1 MILFVSKSQN
11 IAHFYCVVCLVFCF
25 AFVPG
30 CVTTKT
36 YAPVAD
42 RTQRPK
48 VTTGVHKVKP
58 GETLYSIAWRYG
70 WDYRQLAA
78 ANNIKPPY
86 LIHPGQRVFLSNA
99 GLSHKQAK
107 KAQQKTT
114 KKQPKSSVAVT
125 KVKKSTS
132 KNVKKKTSKTGKINW
147 IWPVKGKVIENFTTK
162 GKVNKGIDIGGKL
175 GQPVNAA
182 ADGKVVYAGSGLL
195 GYGKLVILKHN
206 YQFLS
211 AYAHNRKLLV
221 KEGDKVQA
229 GQKIAEIGATGTT
242 VAKLHFEI
250 RQNGT
255 PVNPLKFLPR

>member
-1 MILFVSKSQN
+1 MSKSQN
-11 IAHFYCVVCLVFCF
+11 IAHFICLACLVISFV
-25 AFVPG
+25 FVPG

-36 YAPVAD
+36 YAPVTD

-48 VTTGVHKVKP
+48 VTQGEHIVKP

-70 WDYRQLAA
+70 WDYRKLASV
-78 ANNIKPPY
+78 NNIRSPY
-86 LIHPGQRVFLSNA
+86 LIHPQQRIKLSNT
-99 GLSHKQAK
+99 SPTK
-107 KAQQKTT
+107 KHPKKRSQKIT
-114 KKQPKSSVAVT
+114 KKQPKTSGSVT
-125 KVKKSTS
+125 KVKKPTEKSVKKRTS
-132 KNVKKKTSKTGKINW
+132 KSGKITW
-147 IWPVKGKVIENFTTK
+147 IWPVKGRVIENFTTK

-195 GYGKLVILKHN
+195 GYGKLVIIKHN

-242 VAKLHFEI
+242 MAKLHFEI

>member
-11 IAHFYCVVCLVFCF
+11 IAHFVCMVCLVSCF
-25 AFVPG
+25 VFVPG

-36 YAPVAD
+36 YAPVTD

-48 VTTGVHKVKP
+48 VTRGEHIVKP

-70 WDYRQLAA
+70 WDYRTLAA
-78 ANNIKPPY
+78 ANNIKSPY
-86 LIHPGQRVFLSNA
+86 LIHPQQRIRLSSTILSTKQTER
-99 GLSHKQAK
+99 GL
-107 KAQQKTT
+107 QKLT
-114 KKQPKSSVAVT
+114 KKQPKKTVNVT
-125 KVKKSTS
+125 KAKKPTAKSVKKRTS
-132 KNVKKKTSKTGKINW
+132 KSGNIAW
-147 IWPVKGKVIENFTTK
+147 IWPVKGRVIENFTTK

-182 ADGKVVYAGSGLL
+182 ADGKVVYAGGGLL
-195 GYGKLVILKHN
+195 GYGKLVIIKHN
-206 YQFLS
+206 HQFLS

-242 VAKLHFEI
+242 MAKLHFEI